1 MRFVKSERVS
11 PESCKS
17 FSYKDAPKDEQEK
30 SWGGREREKRP
41 REEERER
48 ERRKKSGK
56 LTVRWVRQFV

>member
-1 MRFVKSERVS
+1 MRFIKSERVS

-30 SWGGREREKRP
+30 SWGGRERSDRGRK
-41 REEERER
+41 RER